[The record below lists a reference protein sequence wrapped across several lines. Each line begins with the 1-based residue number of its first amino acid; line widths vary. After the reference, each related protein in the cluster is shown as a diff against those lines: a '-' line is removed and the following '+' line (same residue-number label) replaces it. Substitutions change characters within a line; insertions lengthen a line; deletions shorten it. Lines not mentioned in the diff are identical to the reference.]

1 MVSMRLDE
9 FSRSK
14 ASHAGAEP
22 AWRSPALASKQLLPH
37 PLTAGSFHSHF
48 LCHAFGFDVF
58 FFNLYKWVLLYL
70 ASFAQFVSF

>member
-48 LCHAFGFDVF
+48 LCHAFGFDVLFLIYINGF
-58 FFNLYKWVLLYL
+58 FCIWLLLLNL
-70 ASFAQFVSF
+70 